1 MSIVSLVL
9 KHHVAKLNK
18 RKILFTPGPASLTY
32 ENLVNLGP
40 AFGRGDKAY
49 NTMESEVLGWLK
61 DISGQPNV
69 VRLQG
74 SATLAIEVGL
84 ENFVS
89 GKVLLLQTGFYS
101 DRMLAMLSLREDVSV
116 TTASFDEAKN
126 LIGTFDWVIACPTET
141 SNAFFMPLHWLGAL
155 ASELQAKLFLDAT
168 ASIGLEQS
176 HDVAD
181 VLCFSSCKGLF
192 GLTGAAFI
200 AFKHSPTITPSKF
213 SLDLKTYSERK
224 TTGPYHAIQS
234 LHLVSNNY
242 EKLRRAVEVNKEM
255 MIMRS
260 GTKLL
265 HSIENQPLLCTAISA
280 KVRSRNENVVL
291 YTSRMP
297 GSFSVINHLGEVHLG
312 EKAKGKILN
321 ELEFY

>member
-1 MSIVSLVL
+1 
-9 KHHVAKLNK
+9 
-18 RKILFTPGPASLTY
+18 
-32 ENLVNLGP
+32 
-40 AFGRGDKAY
+40 
-49 NTMESEVLGWLK
+49 
-61 DISGQPNV
+61 
-69 VRLQG
+69 
-74 SATLAIEVGL
+74 
-84 ENFVS
+84 
-89 GKVLLLQTGFYS
+89 
-101 DRMLAMLSLREDVSV
+101 
-116 TTASFDEAKN
+116 
-126 LIGTFDWVIACPTET
+126 
-141 SNAFFMPLHWLGAL
+141 MPLNWLGVL

-176 HDVAD
+176 HDIAD

-200 AFKHSPTITPSKF
+200 AFKHLPTITPSKF

-255 MIMRS
+255 MITRS
-260 GTKLL
+260 GNKLL
-265 HSIENQPLLCTAISA
+265 HSIENQPLLCTAIRA

-291 YTSRMP
+291 YTSRMS
-297 GSFSVINHLGEVHLG
+297 GSFSVVNHLGEVHLG